1 MSATTPSSRQI
12 LDSNYR
18 NLTVSS
24 FIPIQVKI
32 PFKNLINKSYTEH
45 KCNIVDKSSLEPLSE
60 VDCVFNSI
68 IKG

>member
-1 MSATTPSSRQI
+1 MSVTTPSKRQI
-12 LDSNYR
+12 LDTNYR
-18 NLTVSS
+18 NLSVPS

-32 PFKNLINKSYTEH
+32 PFKNIINKSYKEH
-45 KCNIVDKSSLEPLSE
+45 KCNIVDKSSLNPIEE